1 MARHLFPYEDPIGK
15 HVLCEWL
22 PDLSWEVIGVVR
34 DIQEQ
39 AIDAEP
45 RNVAYASYEQSPDNT
60 VFLTVRSSSSDASIL
75 SALARA
81 VAHAAPGAVV
91 DQPQMM
97 QEKIQET
104 PASYLHRSAAWLT
117 SAFAAIAALLACAGL
132 YGTIS
137 YSVAQ
142 RTREIA
148 VRLAIGAPI
157 RSIYQL
163 VFAEGLKLAAWGAA
177 LGVLGSLLVASAL
190 RSMLFGVKPWDAY
203 TLSAVLLGLT
213 TVALLACLVPG
224 IHASR
229 VPPVE
234 ALKAE

>member
-1 MARHLFPYEDPIGK
+1 MEIVGL
-15 HVLCEWL
+15 
-22 PDLSWEVIGVVR
+22 VR

-39 AIDAEP
+39 AIDSEP
-45 RNVAYASYEQSPDNT
+45 RNVAYASLEQSPDNV
-60 VFLTVRSSSSDASIL
+60 VFLTVRFSSSDASIL
-75 SALARA
+75 PALAQA
-81 VAHAAPGAVV
+81 VVRAAPGVVV
-91 DQPQMM
+91 DQPEMM

-132 YGTIS
+132 YGTVS

-148 VRLAIGAPI
+148 VRLAVGAPI

-163 VFAEGLKLAAWGAA
+163 VFTEGLRLAGWGAA
-177 LGVLGSLLVASAL
+177 IGVLGSLGVSSAL
-190 RSMLFGVKPWDAY
+190 RSMLFGVTPWDGF
-203 TLSAVLLGLT
+203 TLSAVLLGL
-213 TVALLACLVPG
+213 ALVSFLACLIPG
-224 IHASR
+224 IQASR
-229 VPPVE
+229 VQPAE